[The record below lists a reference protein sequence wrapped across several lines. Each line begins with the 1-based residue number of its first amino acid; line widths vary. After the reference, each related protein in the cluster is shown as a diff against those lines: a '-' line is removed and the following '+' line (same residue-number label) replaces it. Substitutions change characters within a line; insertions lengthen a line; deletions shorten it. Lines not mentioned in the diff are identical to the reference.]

1 MVWNSVQRLTVR
13 GMAAGKLVRQGRM
26 SKKRRKLAGARVRRF

>member
-13 GMAAGKLVRQGRM
+13 GIAAGKLVRQGRM
-26 SKKRRKLAGARVRRF
+26 SKKGGS